1 MTISKENLLENL
13 VEQSLLSRGQI
24 LRVLEVL
31 HLTRFMDDK
40 MAKLVRQNKGAT
52 FQLSVCG
59 HELIGAVS
67 ALSLS
72 PGVDWGFP
80 YYRDR
85 AFAIGLGCSLVDIF
99 ASFLARDIENHS
111 GGRMMPE
118 HCLDVKIVFNSIL
131 DGRIYRE
138 FHRSVSC
145 RREFF
150 RHGPINFHCAACVFC
165 HLNIPTL
172 V

>member
-1 MTISKENLLENL
+1 
-13 VEQSLLSRGQI
+13 
-24 LRVLEVL
+24 LEVL

-52 FQLSVCG
+52 FQLSVSG

-67 ALSLS
+67 ALSLT

-85 AFAIGLGCSLVDIF
+85 AFAIGLGCSPVDIL
-99 ASFLARDIENHS
+99 AAFLARDIENHS

-118 HCLDVKIVFNSIL
+118 HFSQKNL
-131 DGRIYRE
+131 RIPCQS
-138 FHRSVSC
+138 SVVGSQFLQAVGTAESAKL
-145 RREFF
+145 RGASE
-150 RHGPINFHCAACVFC
+150 V
-165 HLNIPTL
+165 
-172 V
+172 VYV